1 MDAFRTLMIVM
12 LLSFSTVADTFAQ
25 AALDGTSKQGSPL
38 ATGPQNRT
46 IDRLGGRQR
55 MSVGAPGV
63 RAQGQTHFG
72 TTSSVPVGVN
82 SANSR

>member
-1 MDAFRTLMIVM
+1 
-12 LLSFSTVADTFAQ
+12 VAQGA
-25 AALDGTSKQGSPL
+25 GTRPQERSGSL
-38 ATGPQNRT
+38 ATTPQNRAV
-46 IDRLGGRQR
+46 DRLGGRQQL
-55 MSVGAPGV
+55 SVGAPGV

>member
-1 MDAFRTLMIVM
+1 MHAFRTLIIVM
-12 LLSFSTVADTFAQ
+12 LLSFSTAADLFAQ
-25 AALDGTSKQGSPL
+25 APFDGTSKQSSPL
-38 ATGPQNRT
+38 ATGLQNRK

-82 SANSR
+82 SDNSR